1 MNVNHLDSL
10 FLSNRHSF
18 EIARLLLEHVFAEW
32 TYKKLILIGAQEINV
47 KYNNRSFTASSSSL
61 EVRRYLVTTLYQ
73 LLTRKK
79 EIFIEELIDFTKNNE
94 YHYQLQQNIRVV
106 NDILVLLDKM
116 EFHDDVI
123 YYMTILT

>member
-1 MNVNHLDSL
+1 MNVNHLDPL

-18 EIARLLLEHVFAEW
+18 EIARLLLEHVFADW

-79 EIFIEELIDFTKNNE
+79 EIFIEELSDFTKNNE

>member
-1 MNVNHLDSL
+1 MNVNHLDPL

-79 EIFIEELIDFTKNNE
+79 EIFIEELSDFTKNNE